1 MKTTFWMRSLLIST
15 VCTAAAFAQP
25 EAPKPDVLVTGSKVF
40 YTYAKT
46 EVMKAAEKMPAENYS
61 FRPTDDVR
69 TFGEILGHIADAT
82 YGICGGAIGQKGP
95 GTSVEKTKKTKPEVI
110 DGLKEAFAFCD
121 KAWDGMTTAKA
132 METVKMFGGDKTRI
146 SVLDFNTGHTY
157 EHYGNLATYLRIKR
171 IVPPSSEEA
180 H

>member
-1 MKTTFWMRSLLIST
+1 MRFALFAT
-15 VCTAAAFAQP
+15 VAALGSAALFAQSATP
-25 EAPKPDVLVTGSKVF
+25 VKPDVLVSGSKAF

-46 EVMKAAEKMPAENYS
+46 EVLKAAEKMPAESYS

-69 TFGEILGHIADAT
+69 TFAEVLGHIADAQ
-82 YGICGGAIGQKGP
+82 YSICGGAIGQKAAES
-95 GTSVEKTKKTKPEVI
+95 SVEKTKKTKPEVM
-110 DGLKEAFAFCD
+110 DALKAAFAACD
-121 KAWDGMTTAKA
+121 KVWAGMDTVKA
-132 METVKMFGGDKTRI
+132 LETVNMFNGPKTRI

>member
-1 MKTTFWMRSLLIST
+1 MHSTLPMRSLLIAAAFA
-15 VCTAAAFAQP
+15 AAAFAQT
-25 EAPKPDVLVTGSKVF
+25 EAPKPDVLVSGSKTF

-46 EVMKAAEKMPAENYS
+46 EVLKAAEKMPAENYS

-69 TFGEILGHIADAT
+69 TFAEVLGHIADAT

-110 DGLKEAFAFCD
+110 DALKEAFAFCD

-132 METVKMFGGDKTRI
+132 LETVKMFGGDKSRI

-171 IVPPSSEEA
+171 IVPPSSEQA